1 MESKKNKEQEEDK
14 QSAEQDKEITDQIQG
29 IKDEIAKS
37 GPGEALAIIER
48 SLEGLKLDHD

>member
-1 MESKKNKEQEEDK
+1 MEGKKNNQEEDK
-14 QSAEQDKEITDQIQG
+14 QSTDTGKEITDQIQG

-37 GPGEALAIIER
+37 GSANSIEIIER

>member
-1 MESKKNKEQEEDK
+1 MESNKNKDQEEEKKTDNG
-14 QSAEQDKEITDQIQG
+14 KEITDQIQG

-37 GPGEALAIIER
+37 GSGNSLEIIER